1 MELPIL
7 PEFRG
12 VLVTGTDTDVGKT
25 VIAAGLTAALRR
37 RQVKAVYFKPI
48 QSGCPEE
55 EGRLLPTDAALARE
69 LAGLNEPLELLTP
82 ITLRLPLAPGV
93 AAAREGRPVDL
104 GRIAAAIR
112 ELAGRYD
119 FLVVEGA
126 GGLYVPLTAANF
138 LVLDLGR
145 WLKLPLL
152 VVARAGLGAINHT
165 ALTVA
170 AARQHGLEV
179 AGIILNRYPESPD
192 LVEQTNPPVIESLTA
207 SPILARVPEVG
218 DLKEAAG
225 REALLAA
232 LAEASGKL
240 GLGSPETR

>member
-1 MELPIL
+1 M
-7 PEFRG
+7 
-12 VLVTGTDTDVGKT
+12 
-25 VIAAGLTAALRR
+25 
-37 RQVKAVYFKPI
+37 
-48 QSGCPEE
+48 
-55 EGRLLPTDAALARE
+55 
-69 LAGLNEPLELLTP
+69 
-82 ITLRLPLAPGV
+82 

-112 ELAGRYD
+112 ELASRYD

-192 LVEQTNPPVIESLTA
+192 LAEQTNPAVIESLTA

-240 GLGSPETR
+240 GLVSPKTR